1 MRTQKLFSPLEDSFR
16 GAHNSQGKGNRRQRR
31 KNTRPEKPTPKS
43 HNSIPERQRDTRK
56 ENKRQ
61 LQVSRAKGT
70 RKEKSRPEKPEE
82 TSWPGR
88 QARRDK
94 EGEQETSETSGA
106 KTYFWCLT
114 SLSRQRKATGRR
126 KQKRRPG
133 KHEDPKV
140 IFSA

>member
-16 GAHNSQGKGNRRQRR
+16 GTHYSQGKCNRRQRR
-31 KNTRPEKPTPKS
+31 KNRRQETPTPKS

-82 TSWPGR
+82 TSWPVR
-88 QARRDK
+88 QARSDK

-106 KTYFWCLT
+106 KTYFGRLK
-114 SLSRQRKATGRR
+114 SLSRQRKAKGRR
-126 KQKRRPG
+126 KQETR
-133 KHEDPKV
+133 ET
-140 IFSA
+140 